1 MAAVETIDIFQY
13 TDYRKYLRDLYLAKK
28 KDRATF
34 SHRYIAQKVGFQS
47 SGFFSKILLGKRNI
61 SGGMIKRFI
70 AFLKLGKKEAGYF
83 EAMVY
88 YNQAASIEEKKRFFT
103 ELTRFKDSVL
113 RKVDPSAFAYFDK
126 WYHAAIREL
135 LHFRPF
141 AGDYPALAKSLI
153 PPISPD
159 EAKRS
164 LELLERLGYARKN
177 AQGQMV
183 RSDALSYSTGLAE
196 RNFLLDRYQIE
207 TLGLAKEALN
217 TLPRGERNLS
227 TLTFSYSKELFPKL
241 EEEVRAFRKR
251 LLEMAEAN
259 KSDDTVYQFN
269 FQLYPLT
276 RTLKAGER

>member
-1 MAAVETIDIFQY
+1 MNGLEKIDIFQY
-13 TDYRKYLRDLYLAKK
+13 TDYRKYLQDLYLAKK
-28 KDRATF
+28 KDRAMF
-34 SHRYIAQKVGFQS
+34 SHRFIAQKVGFQS

-61 SGGMIKRFI
+61 SGEMIKRFT

-88 YNQAASIEEKKRFFT
+88 YNQAATIEDKKRWFT
-103 ELTRFKDSVL
+103 ELTGFKDSVL
-113 RKVDPSAFAYFDK
+113 RKVDPSSFEYFDK
-126 WYHAAIREL
+126 WYHTAIREL

-141 AGDYPALAKSLI
+141 TGDYGQLAKSLV
-153 PPISPD
+153 PSISPA

-164 LELLERLGYARKN
+164 LELLERLGYILKN
-177 AQGQMV
+177 AQGQFV
-183 RSDALSYSTGLAE
+183 RSDTFSYSTGMAE
-196 RNFLLDRYQIE
+196 RNFLLDQYQIG
-207 TLGLAKEALN
+207 TLELAKEALN

-227 TLTFSYSKELFPKL
+227 TLTFSYSKSMFPKL

-259 KSDDTVYQFN
+259 KTDDTVYQFN

-276 RTLKAGER
+276 KTWKAGER